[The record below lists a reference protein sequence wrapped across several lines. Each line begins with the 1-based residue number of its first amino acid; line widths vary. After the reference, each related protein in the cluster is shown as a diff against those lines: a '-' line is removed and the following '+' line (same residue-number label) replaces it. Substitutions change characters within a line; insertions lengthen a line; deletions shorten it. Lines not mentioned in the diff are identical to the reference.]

1 MNNTHIIGIYK
12 IISPSGKIYIG
23 QSQNILS
30 NRLNHY
36 INGNCSTQTKLYN
49 SLKKYGFEN
58 HIFEIIEECSLEQ
71 LNEREIYWGLFYNV
85 LNPKTGLNLKLG
97 EKRGMYSEE
106 SKNKMSKSSL
116 GKSKSQKHKI
126 NISKARLGMKF
137 SKEHT
142 DNMSLSRFKYSI
154 VCLENNTTYKS
165 AHQASKELNVASA
178 SIIKVCKGIYKQIKG
193 YTFKFINDGHQ

>member
-1 MNNTHIIGIYK
+1 MNNIYIIGIYK

-23 QSQNILS
+23 QSKNILS

-58 HIFEIIEECSLEQ
+58 HIFEIVEECSLEQ
-71 LNEREIYWGLFYNV
+71 LNEREIYWGTHFDV

-97 EKRGMYSEE
+97 EKRGIYSEE
-106 SKNKMSKSSL
+106 SKKKMSKSSL
-116 GKSKSQKHKI
+116 GKCKSQSHKI

-137 SKEHT
+137 SQEHT
-142 DNMSLSRFKYSI
+142 DNMSNSRFKYSI
-154 VCLENNTTYKS
+154 ICLENNIIYKS
-165 AHQASKELNVASA
+165 AHQASKKLNIAPS
-178 SIIKVCKGIYKQIKG
+178 SIIKVCRGIYKQIKG
-193 YTFKFINDGHQ
+193 YTFKFVNDGN